1 MVKFSQLQK
10 WGLLL
15 MTGLSLK
22 NFSLWCTLHVHP
34 RKLPICLLD
43 NNYGKL
49 ENPWGRLFYTCENNI
64 SNKKPLH
71 INIWRI
77 INWHIYAK
85 ENDKMLHD
93 RTIWNI
99 FLQILENI
107 WTVILCI
114 LASPHFFK
122 NAIIFVSLARGLYH
136 GRKRYRQ

>member
-1 MVKFSQLQK
+1 MLKFSQLQK

-22 NFSLWCTLHVHP
+22 NFSLWCILYVHP

-43 NNYGKL
+43 NNYGKM
-49 ENPWGRLFYTCENNI
+49 ENPQGRHFYLYENNI

-77 INWHIYAK
+77 IKWHIYAK
-85 ENDKMLHD
+85 ENYKMLHD
-93 RTIWNI
+93 RPIWNI
-99 FLQILENI
+99 FLQILEYI
-107 WTVILCI
+107 STIILCMI

-122 NAIIFVSLARGLYH
+122 NVIIFVSLARGLYH
-136 GRKRYRQ
+136 GCKRYR